1 MAKLVFKQHVCRKV
15 VLTILMGIILMGQV
29 FASPQAIKNKQP
41 QEVVVLIHGLMRSYW
56 SMKSLNTYL
65 ESQGYQVYYY
75 SYPSTKYTI
84 SEHAV
89 HLSKF
94 IQQVMANNPGAKVHF
109 VTHSIG
115 GIILREALPKLDKAH
130 FAHVGYLVMLAPP
143 NQGSFLAKLSTKMFP
158 MITSKIKPLSEL
170 SSDPMAYVHQV
181 PVPKIKM
188 GIIAGRFDAKVP
200 PSAARL
206 EGQPEPVIVN
216 STHTFIM
223 NNSTTRKLIMS
234 FLRKGTFSN

>member
-1 MAKLVFKQHVCRKV
+1 MTKITFKKDVYRKIG
-15 VLTILMGIILMGQV
+15 LIILIGIIITGQA
-29 FASPQAIKNKQP
+29 FANSQSIKDKQP
-41 QEVVVLIHGLMRSYW
+41 REVVVLIHGLMRSYW
-56 SMKSLNTYL
+56 SMKPLNTYL

-84 SEHAV
+84 TEHAV
-89 HLSKF
+89 YLSKF
-94 IQQVMANNPGAKVHF
+94 IQKVMANNPGAKVHF

-115 GIILREALPKLDKAH
+115 GIILREAVPKLNKEQ
-130 FAHVGYLVMLAPP
+130 FTHVGYLVMLAPP

-170 SSDPMAYVHQV
+170 SSEPNAYVHHV

-223 NNSTTRKLIMS
+223 NHSKTRKLIMS
-234 FLRKGTFSN
+234 FLRKGTFKE